1 MVMIRFLFKGLIRD
15 RSRTLLPLLTVAIG
29 VLLTVFLQSYI
40 AGAEYQIVEFNADLL
55 TGHVKVMT
63 KGYAA
68 EPDQIPNDL
77 ALTGVDKL
85 VADLKTEFPGMT
97 WTPRIRFAGL
107 LDVPDENGET
117 EAQGAVVG
125 TAADILTPGS
135 AEIRRLGLENTVGK
149 GRLPQKP
156 GEILIG
162 EVLAER
168 LRLEPGE
175 TATLIGST
183 MNGAMATANYTVSG
197 IVRFGVRALDR
208 TGLVMDLGD
217 ARAVLDMPD
226 AAGEILGW
234 RTDGPYERKYIES
247 AAARFNGRIA
257 ATADEFTPVM
267 KTLRDQS
274 DLAVMLDQFGTVR
287 GAILAIFI
295 LAMSLVMWNAG
306 LIGSLRRYGE
316 IGVRLA
322 LGEPKGGVYR
332 SMLLEAVMVGILG
345 TIAGTVLG
353 LALSYYLQAH
363 GINISGLMKN
373 AAVMLP
379 SHLNCRV
386 TPASYVI
393 GFIPGLLSTF
403 IGTAIAG
410 RGIYK
415 RSTASLFKE
424 LET

>member
-15 RSRTLLPLLTVAIG
+15 RSRFLFPFLTVAIG
-29 VLLTVFLQSYI
+29 VFLTVAMYCYVK
-40 AGAEYQIVEFNADLL
+40 GAEYQIVEFNADLL

-68 EPDQIPNDL
+68 EADQAPNDL
-77 ALTGVDKL
+77 ALTGVGKL
-85 VADLKTEFPGMT
+85 IEELKTTYPDMT
-97 WTPRIRFAGL
+97 WEPRIRFGGL
-107 LDVPDENGET
+107 LDVPDEAGET
-117 EAQGAVVG
+117 KVQGPVAG

-135 AEIRRLGLENTVGK
+135 AEIRRLGLAKAVIR
-149 GRLPQKP
+149 GRLPEKA

-162 EVLAER
+162 ELLAGR
-168 LRLEPGE
+168 LGLGPGGK
-175 TATLIGST
+175 ATFIGAT

-208 TGLVMDLGD
+208 MGLVMDSSD
-217 ARAVLDMPD
+217 ARSVLDMED

-234 RTDGPYERKYIES
+234 RTAGPYERTVIDGV
-247 AAARFNGRIA
+247 AAKFNSSTA
-257 ATADEFTPVM
+257 ASADEFTPVM
-267 KTLRDQS
+267 KTLREQS
-274 DLAVMLDQFGTVR
+274 EMGNLLDQLGTVN
-287 GAILAIFI
+287 GAVIAIFI
-295 LAMSLVMWNAG
+295 LAMSLVLWNAG

-322 LGEPKGGVYR
+322 MGEPKGGVYR
-332 SMLLEAVMVGILG
+332 AMLGEAAMIGLLG
-345 TIAGTVLG
+345 TLAGTAAG
-353 LALSYYLQAH
+353 LALSYYLQAR
-363 GINISGLMKN
+363 GIDITGFLKS

-379 SHLNCRV
+379 STLRSRV
-386 TPASYVI
+386 TPAAYVI
-393 GFIPGLLSTF
+393 GFIPGILSTL